1 MTSVKKKN
9 SALYLIFFVLSVIVF
24 LSVSYFC
31 KLNNQSPDNHL
42 RYFNFFG
49 IFYKDMFYA
58 CISSYASG
66 IIVTELL
73 KCLASDKKASP
84 EIKHTAALLAAGLL
98 ASWLECVISSILF
111 AHTRSFFTTAVIHIT
126 VSAVLGALSFAD
138 VRKENLSYG
147 I

>member
-1 MTSVKKKN
+1 
-9 SALYLIFFVLSVIVF
+9 
-24 LSVSYFC
+24 
-31 KLNNQSPDNHL
+31 
-42 RYFNFFG
+42 
-49 IFYKDMFYA
+49 MFYA

-84 EIKHTAALLAAGLL
+84 AIKHTAALLAAGLL
-98 ASWLECVISSILF
+98 ASWLECVISSMLF
-111 AHTRSFFTTAVIHIT
+111 AQTRSFFTTAVIHII